1 LNAWSVSPA
10 PHSRLTPCRWWI
22 RLLNAL
28 PMGLAALLGFP
39 HDHGATAIGP
49 VFRATRKVT
58 PDAPDVTPEP
68 DFQVAVPQLLT
79 YGDQHTRRNT
89 LAIRITAAR
98 EPRERTNH
106 RVKYRISGRFQGL
119 RLTVR
124 LIEELS
130 PIGWI
135 VRDEWTHFPVPLL
148 AHRCIRTV
156 PLSRAVCIQHYAKLG
171 IEIISGD
178 DGRPVP
184 YDDDV
189 ELIEDVRG
197 DAGENGGMGRDFV
210 HNDYGMRINGLELH
224 FPPPK

>member
-1 LNAWSVSPA
+1 MTTEQLPLGRSFARLVKLRRTPRMSPQNRIFKSPYLNFSPTVINIHA
-10 PHSRLTPCRWWI
+10 ETL
-22 RLLNAL
+22 
-28 PMGLAALLGFP
+28 
-39 HDHGATAIGP
+39 
-49 VFRATRKVT
+49 
-58 PDAPDVTPEP
+58 
-68 DFQVAVPQLLT
+68 
-79 YGDQHTRRNT
+79 